1 MTARETAWIA
11 KGHFKASAPACAQ
24 IPSWSALSPETPM
37 APTILPF
44 TINGTPPSMGLL
56 LAGRGCEGLATSRD
70 HVLKRFAGTF
80 KKRGS
85 SRFLDRHARA
95 TGLRVVHLLVVNQ
108 STAGTDY
115 SDGHVPVILARL
127 GEGDGCD
134 LFRVVH
140 SNRRPVRLWSLSV
153 SRHAAK
159 DCEYDRS
166 KHRRTSDESPRA
178 GW

>member
-44 TINGTPPSMGLL
+44 TINGTPQ
-56 LAGRGCEGLATSRD
+56 
-70 HVLKRFAGTF
+70 
-80 KKRGS
+80 KRGS